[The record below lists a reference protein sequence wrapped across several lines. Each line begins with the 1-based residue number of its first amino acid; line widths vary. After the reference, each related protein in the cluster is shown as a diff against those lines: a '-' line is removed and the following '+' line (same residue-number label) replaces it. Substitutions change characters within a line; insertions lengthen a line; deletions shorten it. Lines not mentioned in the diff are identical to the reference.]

1 MILVFAESWDNGY
14 LSPFYKDE
22 DDEDSDQK
30 QWEFQRFAK
39 IILIGSWR
47 MSFNGL
53 IIIPIEDREDEA
65 FLIHIFQYIYSDLY
79 MGGFLKSFFCR
90 KTHGCWVP
98 PF

>member
-30 QWEFQRFAK
+30 KWEFQRLAK

-53 IIIPIEDREDEA
+53 IIIPIEDPGRW
-65 FLIHIFQYIYSDLY
+65 
-79 MGGFLKSFFCR
+79 SFFDSYFSIYLQWSLYGGLP
-90 KTHGCWVP
+90 KII
-98 PF
+98 FL